1 MIGFFDRL
9 AKVQFALRH
18 AGSVGWLAA
27 NHLIHLSHS
36 HCCSNHQEHTMEG
49 VGTARMDLHI
59 NRQRNLE
66 DQSAGMKKREK
77 RSCELQ
83 HARAEGELKERENS

>member
-1 MIGFFDRL
+1 
-9 AKVQFALRH
+9 
-18 AGSVGWLAA
+18 
-27 NHLIHLSHS
+27 
-36 HCCSNHQEHTMEG
+36 MEG

-59 NRQRNLE
+59 NSQRNLE